1 MNLINNKLPN
11 FDGGIVLVFPQ
22 TVSSSQIATLFG
34 KITDIQTYDNMLE
47 MTYVEVRNLCS
58 WEVNDLLTELFLQCN
73 FETLLLARSQ
83 FDAKVIIDITF
94 QHYDKFPSLL
104 FEGANMEKIHMLK
117 ADISIDA
124 Y

>member
-11 FDGGIVLVFPQ
+11 FDGGIVLEFPK

-34 KITDIQTYDNMLE
+34 KNTDIQNYDNMLE
-47 MTYVEVRNLCS
+47 MTYIEVKNLCC
-58 WEVNDLLTELFLQCN
+58 WEVNDLLTELFSQCN
-73 FETLLLARSQ
+73 FETLLLAQSQ
-83 FDAKVIIDITF
+83 LDAKVLIDITF
-94 QHYDKFPSLL
+94 QHYDKFPALL
-104 FEGANMEKIHMLK
+104 FEGENMEKIHMLK